1 MSFKAILKKV
11 QNNWKVS
18 DEMAKYASKYFE
30 EYVNDKGRNES
41 ITLNSPV
48 QRKDYGEPP
57 C

>member
-1 MSFKAILKKV
+1 MSFEAILKEV

-30 EYVNDKGRNES
+30 EYVNDKGLNES

-48 QRKDYGEPP
+48 QGKDYG
-57 C
+57 